1 MDRLRGAE
9 KIDTPQNGQ
18 VVSAHRI
25 KQTPSRFHWVNMF
38 AVAVKLLVSS
48 WPGRCR
54 LWLLMMLVAGTCVSC
69 TPGYRPQIPAPP
81 TLSET
86 ELSDMA
92 YEAIGHRTGAMIVV
106 NPRDGRVIK
115 RVSHGTDAQFV
126 VSPFGL
132 AQIVTAYAALEAGV
146 IDDRTLL
153 PCRQGGRVDVAT
165 ALAHSCPEF
174 FAQLSRRITPAQFT
188 RAAAVVGFTYFGIE
202 SPTYD
207 QTLIRPV
214 SAKLPDPFTT
224 AALTALA
231 VKGEGM
237 EARELHFAQLASSLA
252 SGVTASERFAAYIMA
267 SARVVAP
274 PVVPFN
280 QHALAVVRR
289 GLLKAVEEGEAGAAA
304 HPGKQVAGRTGS
316 GQGQAIFISYAP
328 ATDPEIALVVYL
340 KDATGQE
347 AAEVAGKFYEF
358 WFRQK

>member
-1 MDRLRGAE
+1 M
-9 KIDTPQNGQ
+9 
-18 VVSAHRI
+18 SA
-25 KQTPSRFHWVNMF
+25 
-38 AVAVKLLVSS
+38 AAVKLLVSS
-48 WPGRCR
+48 LPGRRC
-54 LWLLMMLVAGTCVSC
+54 LWLLIFVVVGCISC
-69 TPGYRPQIPAPP
+69 TPGYRPQIPSRP

-92 YEAIGHRTGAMIVV
+92 YEAIGHRTGAIIVV
-106 NPRDGRVIK
+106 DPRYGRVIK
-115 RVSHGTDAQFV
+115 RVSRGTDAQFAS
-126 VSPFGL
+126 SPFGL

-153 PCRQGGRVDVAT
+153 PCRQRGQIDVTA

-174 FAQLSRRITPAQFT
+174 FAELSRRITPAQFT
-188 RAAAVVGFTYFGIE
+188 RAAAVIGFTYFGIE

-207 QTLIRPV
+207 QTLIRPIP
-214 SAKLPDPFTT
+214 ARLPEQFT
-224 AALTALA
+224 AEAFAALA

-280 QHALAVVRR
+280 QRALSVVRR

-304 HPGKQVAGRTGS
+304 HPAKKVAGKIGS
-316 GQGQAIFISYAP
+316 GNGQAVFISYAP

-340 KDATGQE
+340 KDAAGQD